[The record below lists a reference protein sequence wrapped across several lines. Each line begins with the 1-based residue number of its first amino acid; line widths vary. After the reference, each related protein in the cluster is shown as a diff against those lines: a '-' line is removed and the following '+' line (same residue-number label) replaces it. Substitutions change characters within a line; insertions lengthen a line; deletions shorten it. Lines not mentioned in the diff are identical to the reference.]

1 MKTTKTHNAS
11 CSNMHYKAF
20 ISATISK
27 KSNNQTFVKTKAMN
41 QKNKYVFIVDSSMTS
56 ANRIFSALG
65 NVTNILKV
73 GHAANGKD
81 ALQKI
86 SINPPNAI
94 LLDIQL
100 PDISGADMLQQ
111 IRKKHPG
118 MTVIVLT
125 DYPTPYSFK
134 VCKELGAS
142 GYYNKSNELDMVIEH
157 LQKLTN

>member
-1 MKTTKTHNAS
+1 
-11 CSNMHYKAF
+11 
-20 ISATISK
+20 
-27 KSNNQTFVKTKAMN
+27 MN
-41 QKNKYVFIVDSSMTS
+41 QKNKYVFIIDSSMIS

-65 NVTNILKV
+65 KITNILKV

-81 ALQKI
+81 ALEKI
-86 SINPPNAI
+86 STNPPNAI

-100 PDISGADMLQQ
+100 PDISGTDMLLQ
-111 IRKKHPG
+111 IRKNHPH
-118 MTVIVLT
+118 MAVIALT

-157 LQKLTN
+157 IQKLTK